1 MTAAEALD
9 EAARTSRPA
18 VIVVCCLLFLLILAS
33 IWLWRARRPIPPPR
47 GRPTVRDLQARLDYE
62 VQAEIEEA
70 RLAEFRRTAE
80 EAAAGRAE
88 DDTEVIPKIK
98 DVKDE
103 KNEEDEE
110 DDGDTVVFPKFRKR
124 EKPRETRCG

>member
-1 MTAAEALD
+1 MKAAEALD

-18 VIVVCCLLFLLILAS
+18 VIVVCCLLLLLILAS

-80 EAAAGRAE
+80 EAAAERSKS
-88 DDTEVIPKIK
+88 DTEDTEIIPKI
-98 DVKDE
+98 
-103 KNEEDEE
+103 EDEE
-110 DDGDTVVFPKFRKR
+110 DDGDTVVFPNCRKR
-124 EKPRETRCG
+124 EKPRKTRCG